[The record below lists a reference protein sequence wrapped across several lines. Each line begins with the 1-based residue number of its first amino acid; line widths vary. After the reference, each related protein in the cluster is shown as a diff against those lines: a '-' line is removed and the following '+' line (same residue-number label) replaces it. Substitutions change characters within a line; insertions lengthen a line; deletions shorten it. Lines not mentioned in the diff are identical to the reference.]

1 MAIQKIGSLL
11 DPNRFKKLED
21 DGKKHRPINEK
32 FEQAKEFGKY
42 VGIDTILVMRLFKIY
57 GVGEVLGI
65 RSWLAD
71 CPFDNRK
78 GGKFTL
84 AIWKLKENKV
94 LKDEREKKRQ
104 ALPELAP
111 LE

>member
-1 MAIQKIGSLL
+1 MQTVGDLL
-11 DPNRFKKLED
+11 NIERFKKNEP
-21 DGKKHRPINEK
+21 DGKKQRPVNPR
-32 FEQAKEFGKY
+32 FEQAREFGKY
-42 VGIDTILVMRLFKIY
+42 VGIDTILVLRLFKIY
-57 GVGEVLGI
+57 GMGETLNI

-84 AIWKLKENKV
+84 AIWKLKE
-94 LKDEREKKRQ
+94 LKAEKEKKEENKKR
-104 ALPELAP
+104 